1 MQKLIN
7 LMAVIG
13 FTVSG
18 ATVGVATWGYMN
30 RETFVQQLV
39 ETLCMQLE
47 PLLQESIKKTLP
59 TPPTSSVLITRSS
72 SPAIAPSSLSLSQLV
87 AS

>member
-13 FTVSG
+13 FAVSG
-18 ATVGVATWGYMN
+18 ATVSVATWGYMN
-30 RETFVQQLV
+30 RATFVQQLV

-47 PLLQESIKKTLP
+47 PLLEESIKKTLP
-59 TPPTSSVLITRSS
+59 EQTILPSTTGPAVPITKT
-72 SPAIAPSSLSLSQLV
+72 V
-87 AS
+87 K

>member
-59 TPPTSSVLITRSS
+59 TQTVLPPTTG
-72 SPAIAPSSLSLSQLV
+72 PAVPFKIGK
-87 AS
+87 

>member
-7 LMAVIG
+7 VMAVLG

-18 ATVGVATWGYMN
+18 LTVVGATYAYAN

-39 ETLCMQLE
+39 EALCMQLE
-47 PLLQESIKKTLP
+47 PLLEESIKKTLP
-59 TPPTSSVLITRSS
+59 EQTILPEITG
-72 SPAIAPSSLSLSQLV
+72 PAVRI
-87 AS
+87 